1 MPFLM
6 AKINVP
12 INSEQEIALKSRL
25 GKAIELIPG
34 LSEKYLLAGIE
45 NCKMYLRGNNEPV
58 AFIEVSI
65 FNNENHIG
73 YEEFPAEVTKIF
85 VDVLNMSPLN
95 VYIKFC
101 DINAWSVGGNFFN
114 KN

>member
-34 LSEKYLLAGIE
+34 LSEKFLLAGIE
-45 NCKMYLRGNNEPV
+45 NCKMYLRGNDEPV
-58 AFIEVSI
+58 AYIEIGI
-65 FNNENHIG
+65 FGNDNHIG
-73 YEEFPAEVTKIF
+73 YENFSLAVTKIF
-85 VDVLNMSPLN
+85 VDVLKIQPLN
-95 VYIKFC
+95 VYIKFSNI
-101 DINAWSVGGNFFN
+101 DAWSVGGNFFDR
-114 KN
+114 